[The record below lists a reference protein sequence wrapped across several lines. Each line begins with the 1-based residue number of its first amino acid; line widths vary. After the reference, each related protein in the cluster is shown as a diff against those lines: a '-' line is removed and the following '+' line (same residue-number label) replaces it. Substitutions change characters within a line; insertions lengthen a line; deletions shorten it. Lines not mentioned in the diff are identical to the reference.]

1 MPGGVTDGWVR
12 ESFASSREFRLP
24 YVRDHEVLTRRV
36 RDALLDG
43 PGFALVTGTPV
54 AAMSTA
60 EAQEFGVTM
69 LRHLGEP
76 LPQGRGAETALGW
89 LVRDEGVSAHTD
101 SRRFHED
108 AYTSKSRGYLHLH
121 NDRAVRP
128 FGQEPDVI
136 ALFTHRRARQGG
148 ASVLVDGWTLYR
160 LVRAEFPGLLAPL
173 STPFAFDR
181 RHVTPPGESPVVW
194 APVFEQVDGRVRVR
208 CNVKRLETGAELS
221 AEPLPPERRAALD
234 ALGRLLARPELRVTA
249 LLEDGDCLVID
260 DRRVLH
266 GRTSYEDHADPAR
279 RRCLVRVMYRS
290 PGRSGTARWGRTG
303 A

>member
-1 MPGGVTDGWVR
+1 MSRGVTDGWVR

-24 YVRDHEVLTRRV
+24 YARDHEALARRV

-43 PGFALVTGTPV
+43 PGFALVTGTPL
-54 AAMSTA
+54 ATMSTGQ
-60 EAQEFGVTM
+60 AQEFGVSM

-76 LPQGRGAETALGW
+76 LPQGRGADTALGW

-101 SRRFHED
+101 DRRFHED

-160 LVRAEFPGLLAPL
+160 LGRAEFPDLLDRL
-173 STPFAFDR
+173 GTRFAFDR

-194 APVFEQVDGRVRVR
+194 APVFEQADGRIRVR
-208 CNVKRLETGAELS
+208 C
-221 AEPLPPERRAALD
+221 
-234 ALGRLLARPELRVTA
+234 
-249 LLEDGDCLVID
+249 D

-279 RRCLVRVMYRS
+279 RRCLVRVMLRQH
-290 PGRSGTARWGRTG
+290 PSGHTA
-303 A
+303 

>member
-221 AEPLPPERRAALD
+221 AEPLPPE
-234 ALGRLLARPELRVTA
+234 
-249 LLEDGDCLVID
+249 
-260 DRRVLH
+260 
-266 GRTSYEDHADPAR
+266 
-279 RRCLVRVMYRS
+279 
-290 PGRSGTARWGRTG
+290 
-303 A
+303 